1 MQFEEPKVKVTVKT
15 SCSELPNLFGTANPN
30 KKIENRITNLET
42 DVKLIKVNSEDTKK
56 TTEETM
62 KMVQTLTRQV
72 NTAFETLND
81 QIERVSSQSY
91 QTDDHD
97 VYQVKCSFD
106 YACL

>member
-1 MQFEEPKVKVTVKT
+1 
-15 SCSELPNLFGTANPN
+15 
-30 KKIENRITNLET
+30 
-42 DVKLIKVNSEDTKK
+42 
-56 TTEETM
+56 M

-97 VYQVKCSFD
+97 VYQVDCSFD